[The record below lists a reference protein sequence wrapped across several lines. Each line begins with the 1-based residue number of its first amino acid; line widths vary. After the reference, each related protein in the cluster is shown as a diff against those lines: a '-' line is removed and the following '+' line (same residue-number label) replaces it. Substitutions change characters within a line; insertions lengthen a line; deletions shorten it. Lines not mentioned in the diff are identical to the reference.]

1 MKLSFGRPIC
11 GKLTNAA
18 SREWLVTNGIG
29 GYASGTIAG
38 LLTRRYHGLLIAA
51 LQPPLA
57 RKLLVTKFDETA
69 FYQDISYPLYTN
81 RWADG
86 TLEPQGF
93 RYIERF
99 NLEGTTP
106 VWTFTC
112 ADSQLEKRVWMGTG
126 ENTTYVRYQLSRGS
140 APFTLTAKVLVNYR
154 YFHGST
160 QGSWDWQIDP
170 VPGGLR
176 FQAFEGG
183 IPFYLLSQQ
192 ADITPKDEWFRDF
205 ALSAEQYRGFK
216 GIEDHLNAGEF
227 RATLLPG
234 ESVTIIATTNP
245 DTGLDGS
252 KAYTERRQHEGDL
265 IASFERAS
273 QHTSDNSHPVD
284 EITERL
290 LLAADQFIVQRAAIN
305 ESSDNIPIGSGA
317 SSVSSTAGHSIIAG
331 YPWFG
336 DWGRDT
342 MISLPGL
349 ALSTGRHDIA
359 RSILLTFSRFVDEGM
374 LPNRFTSTGETPEYN
389 TADATLWFFEAVRAY
404 HAATGDDEFLKA
416 LFPVL
421 MGILTWHQRGT
432 RYQIHVDRDDG
443 LLYAGQP
450 GVQLTWMDAKVD
462 DWVVTPRTGKPVEIN
477 ALWYNALRSMSDFA
491 RQLGEPSKPFDELG
505 DRTQSGFARFWNPVG
520 NCCFDVIDGPNGND
534 DSLRPNQILA
544 VSLTHSPLD
553 MVQQKAVIDAA
564 ARHLLTSHGLR
575 SLAPQD
581 PLYAGHYGGDTQQR
595 DSAYHQGTV
604 WGWLIGPFVSA
615 HLRVYKDRQLARSFL
630 QPLISNMA
638 DHGLGTISEIFD
650 GDPPFTPRG
659 CIAQAWSVA
668 EVLRAWLET
677 EQY

>member
-1 MKLSFGRPIC
+1 MSISLPTIVRLGRDLC
-11 GKLTNAA
+11 GRLDEAERREWWLTNG
-18 SREWLVTNGIG
+18 RG
-29 GYASGTIAG
+29 GYAAGTVAG
-38 LLTRRYHGLLIAA
+38 SMTRRYHGLLVAP
-51 LQPPLA
+51 LQPPLG
-57 RKLLVTKFDETA
+57 RFLLAAKADVTLEVDGEA
-69 FYQDISYPLYTN
+69 WPLFAN
-81 RWADG
+81 RWASG
-86 TLEPQGF
+86 VVSPAGQVHIESF
-93 RYIERF
+93 R
-99 NLEGTTP
+99 LEGRMP
-106 VWTFTC
+106 VWRFALGDLLLEQRIWMPHGRDATHLAWRLLRTPRD
-112 ADSQLEKRVWMGTG
+112 ADIRLHVDLLVSARDHHSQLETGALDPSIEAEGGLLRIRHPDWFDLNACAFGGTAEASPEWVEQLHLPLERERG
-126 ENTTYVRYQLSRGS
+126 LNDSDNLLRAGTFHYVLSPEVGS
-140 APFTLTAKVLVNYR
+140 ALALEVNRVPQEAPETALHAFLDRERELLESAGRRVPELTEAPGWIRQLVL
-154 YFHGST
+154 
-160 QGSWDWQIDP
+160 
-170 VPGGLR
+170 
-176 FQAFEGG
+176 A
-183 IPFYLLSQQ
+183 
-192 ADITPKDEWFRDF
+192 ADSFLFARPLPDEPD
-205 ALSAEQYRGFK
+205 
-216 GIEDHLNAGEF
+216 
-227 RATLLPG
+227 G
-234 ESVTIIATTNP
+234 ESV
-245 DTGLDGS
+245 
-252 KAYTERRQHEGDL
+252 
-265 IASFERAS
+265 
-273 QHTSDNSHPVD
+273 
-284 EITERL
+284 
-290 LLAADQFIVQRAAIN
+290 
-305 ESSDNIPIGSGA
+305 
-317 SSVSSTAGHSIIAG
+317 IAG

-349 ALSTGRHDIA
+349 ALSTGRHEIA

-389 TADATLWFFEAVRAY
+389 TADATLWFFESVRAY

-421 MGILTWHQRGT
+421 MDIITWHQRGT

-450 GVQLTWMDAKVD
+450 GIQLTWMDAKVD

-491 RQLGEPSKPFDELG
+491 RHLGEPSKPFEELG

-520 NCCFDVIDGPNGND
+520 NCCYDVIDGPNGND

-564 ARHLLTSHGLR
+564 AHHLLTSHGLR

-581 PLYAGHYGGDTQQR
+581 PLYAGHYGGDPQQR
-595 DSAYHQGTV
+595 DSVYHQGTV

-630 QPLISNMA
+630 QPLIHNMA